1 MQAQYLQLDKSSS
14 QGCLPFNAF
23 GFLKHAR
30 RRADPRVIGS
40 THSSAFMKCR
50 LQRRFS
56 TWREIQNVTHQPGIS
71 IGIIYN
77 GDEILKHNMGV
88 MDVATKKEPNSDT
101 LYCIASL
108 SKAFMAESIELLISD
123 GHVTW
128 DTTIQ
133 SVIPE
138 FKHHEDP
145 QQFSKMTLHDIC
157 SHRTGLI
164 GLDEITQGLNGR
176 ILIPK
181 KDVVKVC
188 SAMPIKHAFRTKFHY
203 NNGMYEL
210 AGCVVEH
217 LSRSPTWGHFQND
230 RIFTPLQ
237 MTRTTA
243 FRSVH
248 ETDNNIAKSYMILEN
263 GEPQFIPPTELS
275 ADSMN
280 GGSGGIRSSV
290 NDLLKWCS
298 HQLNKSAEK
307 PKGADKDGAHTSVFN
322 RAIIADSQSPPDGD
336 YCTGWCY
343 HQTPAKLGLISPNR
357 VLESPVVGLKS
368 PSLVIY
374 SHQGDVPGYTCNLY
388 VIPDA
393 QAAIVVL
400 SNGTGLGDATDWIA
414 QDILQTMF
422 KLKPKVDMAKAA
434 RKAAASYR
442 DYYHKNFEEPLERH
456 RQIGLNPVPLDEFI
470 GTYVMKNLDI
480 VTLRMTATKESEGL
494 QMIVNDQADQVWKM
508 KYYADDTFCH
518 LPDTYNECLAKGIS
532 RTNWNSFLITFNR
545 DEKGKIINCSWK
557 LDDIDVIFNR
567 V

>member
-1 MQAQYLQLDKSSS
+1 MEAQYLQLDKSSS
-14 QGCLPFNAF
+14 KGCLPFNTF
-23 GFLKHAR
+23 GFLKDAR
-30 RRADPRVIGS
+30 HRADPRVVGS
-40 THSSAFMKCR
+40 TYSSAFMKCR

-56 TWREIQNVTHQPGIS
+56 TWREIQNITHQPGIS

-123 GHVTW
+123 GHITW

-133 SVIPE
+133 SIIPE

-164 GLDEITQGLNGR
+164 GLDEITQGLSGR

-210 AGCVVEH
+210 AGCVVER

-248 ETDNNIAKSYMILEN
+248 ETDDNIAKSFMILEN
-263 GEPQFIPPTELS
+263 GEPQYIPPTELS

-280 GGSGGIRSSV
+280 GGSGGVRSSV

-298 HQLNKSAEK
+298 YQLNKSTEK
-307 PKGADKDGAHTSVFN
+307 HKQADKNGAHTSVFN
-322 RAIIADSQSPPDGD
+322 RAIIADSQSPSSGD

-357 VLESPVVGLKS
+357 ALESPVVGLKS

-388 VIPDA
+388 IIPGA

-422 KLKPKVDMAKAA
+422 KLKPKVDMIKAA
-434 RKAAASYR
+434 RKAATDYR
-442 DYYHKNFEEPLERH
+442 DYYHKNFEEPLKRH
-456 RQIGLNPVPLDEFI
+456 KQIDLKPLPLDEFI

-480 VTLRMTATKESEGL
+480 VTLRMTATKKSERL
-494 QMIVNDQADQVWKM
+494 QMIVNNQADQVWKM

-532 RTNWNSFLITFNR
+532 RTNWNTFLITFNR
-545 DEKGKIINCSWK
+545 DEKGKIVNCSWK
-557 LDDIDVIFNR
+557 LDGVDVIFNR

>member
-1 MQAQYLQLDKSSS
+1 
-14 QGCLPFNAF
+14 
-23 GFLKHAR
+23 
-30 RRADPRVIGS
+30 
-40 THSSAFMKCR
+40 MKYR
-50 LQRRFS
+50 LQRRIS
-56 TWREIQNVTHQPGIS
+56 TWREIQSITRQPGIS

-88 MDVATKKEPNSDT
+88 MDIATKREPDSDT

-123 GHVTW
+123 GHITW

-138 FKHHEDP
+138 FKHHEDA
-145 QQFSKMTLHDIC
+145 QQFSKMTLRDIC

-164 GLDEITQGLNGR
+164 GLDEITQGMNGR

-203 NNGMYEL
+203 NNGMYEI
-210 AGCVVEH
+210 AGCVVER

-248 ETDNNIAKSYMILEN
+248 ETDKNIAKSYMILEN
-263 GEPQFIPPTELS
+263 GEPQYIPPTELS

-298 HQLNKSAEK
+298 YQLNKPIEK
-307 PKGADKDGAHTSVFN
+307 LGGANMDGAHTSVFN

-357 VLESPVVGLKS
+357 TLESPLVGLKS
-368 PSLVIY
+368 SSLVIY

-388 VIPDA
+388 IIPDA
-393 QAAIVVL
+393 QAAVVVL

-414 QDILQTMF
+414 QDIVQTMF
-422 KLKPKVDMAKAA
+422 KLKPKVDMIQAA
-434 RKAAASYR
+434 RKATTKYC
-442 DYYHKNFEEPLERH
+442 DHYHKNFEQPLKRH
-456 RQIGLNPVPLDEFI
+456 KQIDLKPVPLDEFV

-480 VTLRMTATKESEGL
+480 VTLQMTTTTGGSESL
-494 QMIVNDQADQVWKM
+494 QMMVNDQADQVWKM
-508 KYYADDTFCH
+508 EYYADDTFCH
-518 LPDTYNECLAKGIS
+518 LPDTYNECLAKGIN
-532 RTNWNSFLITFNR
+532 RTKWNTFLITFNR
-545 DEKGKIINCSWK
+545 DEKGKVNKCLWK
-557 LDDIDVIFNR
+557 LDGINVIFNR